1 MITLYCHCTVILST
15 NTKKYLLQS
24 WNTKEK
30 TLNVFIFSVIYSVK
44 EDQIFFVVVVFRCV
58 CVDVCMYL
66 FKHLFED
73 QKLVSHYTCGDNSH
87 FWGQNAGTHKF
98 ESVFEAQKL
107 LF

>member
-1 MITLYCHCTVILST
+1 MSLYFLSSIQS
-15 NTKKYLLQS
+15 KKTRY
-24 WNTKEK
+24 
-30 TLNVFIFSVIYSVK
+30 V
-44 EDQIFFVVVVFRCV
+44 FVVVVFRCV

-98 ESVFEAQKL
+98 ESVFEAPKQQFLRLQLGYGKV
-107 LF
+107 